1 MDSVPS
7 STQDVAILLLTY
19 LLSTFF
25 AVVKIVLLSLD
36 RSSLPPDR
44 ERLRYYASKIEDLQ
58 ENRQL
63 FDGIVT
69 FGRTLTTLAFGVYGY
84 VALSHLFPDTPAA
97 IRVVVAILASALILG
112 LFAYSIPRAVAK
124 RYYEA
129 FAPLTY
135 LTYSVASWLLIPFVA
150 LMIGAHNLLLRLVHY
165 DEKLAFLSAEDQ
177 SRMHDKEN
185 GEEGL
190 DREERAM
197 IRGIFELGETT
208 VEEIMT
214 PRIDIKALE
223 EDTDLQEVLR
233 VVREEGHSRLP
244 VYRESIDSVV
254 GVLYVKD
261 VLAWM
266 AEHRPDSWDLK
277 SLTKKPYFVPGGKMV
292 DDLMADFKTKH
303 LHMAVVVDEYGGTAG
318 VVTMEDI
325 LEEIVGDIQDEY
337 DKEERMV
344 VPVTENVFHVDPH
357 IDLHDLGEELDV
369 EFDLDDVEYNTLGG
383 LIYHEFGDVP
393 QIDTVVEYDGLRFRV
408 LEMERQR
415 IQKVEVT
422 IPRREQNGG
431 GD

>member
-1 MDSVPS
+1 M
-7 STQDVAILLLTY
+7 QDVVILLLTF

-25 AVVKIVLLSLD
+25 AVVKIVLFSLD

-44 ERLRYYASKIEDLQ
+44 ERLRYYASKIEDLH
-58 ENRQL
+58 ESRQL
-63 FDGIVT
+63 FDGVVT
-69 FGRTLTTLAFGVYGY
+69 FGRMLTTLLFGVYGFITI
-84 VALSHLFPDTPAA
+84 SHLSPATPVAVRVLEAVLGAA
-97 IRVVVAILASALILG
+97 FVLG
-112 LFAYSIPRAVAK
+112 LCAYAIPRALAK

-135 LTYSVASWLLIPFVA
+135 MAYSVASWLLIPFVG
-150 LMIGAHNLLLRLVHY
+150 LILGAHNLILRLVHY
-165 DEKLAFLSAEDQ
+165 DQKLAFLSAEDQ
-177 SRMHDKEN
+177 SRMHEKES

-214 PRIDIKALE
+214 PRIDIKAVD
-223 EDTDLQEVLR
+223 EDTGLQEVLR

-266 AEHRPDSWDLK
+266 AEHEPDSWDVK
-277 SLTKKPYFVPGGKMV
+277 SVAKKPYFVPGGKMV

-318 VVTMEDI
+318 VVTMEDV

-344 VPVTENVFHVDPH
+344 VKVAENVYHVDPH

-369 EFDLDDVEYNTLGG
+369 EFDLEDVEYNTLGG
-383 LIYHEFGDVP
+383 LVYHEYGDVP

-415 IQKVEVT
+415 IQKVEVI